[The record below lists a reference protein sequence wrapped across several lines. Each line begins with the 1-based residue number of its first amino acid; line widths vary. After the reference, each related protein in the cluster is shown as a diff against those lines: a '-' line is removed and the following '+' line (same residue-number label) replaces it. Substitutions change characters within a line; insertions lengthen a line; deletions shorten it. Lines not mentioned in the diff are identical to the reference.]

1 MTILL
6 TGTRAPATL
15 DLARRLSREGNR
27 VIGADSM
34 RFPLGGFSNAFTAHY
49 RMPSPRFARE
59 AFVEALIRIISREK
73 VTLLWPTCEEIFHI
87 AANHEVISN
96 HVRILC
102 DPLTRLEPL
111 HHKLKFALLAGN
123 DAPGSWSPEE
133 APSDRELVWKLCYS
147 RFATRTRIT
156 SPPRSTKGWMAQEF
170 LQGEEFSSWALCMA
184 GDVRTLAFY
193 DCPARAGRGA
203 GCAFEP
209 LWDESAA
216 NFVEQFAAS
225 RRFTGSLSFDFIRGK
240 DGRFKVIECNP
251 RLTSGIHV
259 LDQSVSLSDLLDRRG
274 EIPPPMVP
282 AQLWLPT
289 LFSNPLFIG
298 ASPDVISHPE
308 DMDPSRG
315 QLASFLEL
323 GWTAA
328 RHFQSLKAASTR
340 DIEYNGE

>member
-34 RFPLGGFSNAFTAHY
+34 RFPLGGFSNAFSSHY
-49 RMPSPRFARE
+49 RLPSPRFACK
-59 AFVEALIRIISREK
+59 AYVEELIRIISHEN
-73 VTLLWPTCEEIFHI
+73 VDLLWPTCEEIFHI
-87 AANHEVISN
+87 AANHEEIST

-102 DPLTRLEPL
+102 DPLAQLEPL
-111 HHKLKFALLAGN
+111 HHKLKFAHLAGR

-133 APSDRELVWKLCYS
+133 APSDRELVWKPCYS
-147 RFATRTRIT
+147 RFATRTRFA
-156 SPPRSTKGWMAQEF
+156 SPSRSTAGWMAQEF
-170 LQGEEFSSWALCMA
+170 VQGEEFSSWALCLD
-184 GDVRTLAFY
+184 GEVRTLTFY

-216 NFVEQFAAS
+216 TFVERFAAS
-225 RRFTGSLSFDFIRGK
+225 RRFSGSLSFDFIRGK

-251 RLTSGIHV
+251 RLTSGLHV
-259 LDQSVSLSDLLDRRG
+259 LDPSVSLSDLLDRRG
-274 EIPPPMVP
+274 ELSPPMIP

-298 ASPDVISHPE
+298 SSPDVISHPE
-308 DMDPSRG
+308 DVGPSRG
-315 QLASFLEL
+315 QLVSFLEL
-323 GWTAA
+323 GWNAA
-328 RHFQSLKAASTR
+328 RHFKSLKAASTR